1 MQQRTVV
8 DDSKRNLPNER
19 VIRTFPVHSAP
30 CSQCPV
36 RRTGF
41 CGRLTDTDHSEM
53 SNRKRLIAFSANR
66 SLALSGVLGPFSI
79 LVSGFIRT
87 THHRADGRRQVVG
100 LTSPGEL
107 IEMPQG
113 RENIDLE
120 AATDIRVCQIH
131 PASRSNILSTSH
143 TFRQALLKERQ
154 SKVEWLRDQ
163 VWTIGAQQ
171 PAERVAG
178 FLLSCREFM
187 PWQPLPFGGGVLTIE
202 LQRTD
207 IAAFLDTTVET
218 LCRVIRKLHA
228 DGLIRAHDARHLEIP
243 DVSRL
248 AEFAGVARRLND
260 QADKHRRFPN

>member
-1 MQQRTVV
+1 MQQRSAN
-8 DDSKRNLPNER
+8 DKSKGNLRLEGAL
-19 VIRTFPVHSAP
+19 RTFPLHSAP

-41 CGRLTDTDHSEM
+41 CGRLKDADHLEM
-53 SNRKRLIAFSANR
+53 SNRKRLIAFPANR
-66 SLALSGVLGPFSI
+66 SLAQSGVLGPFSI
-79 LVSGFIRT
+79 LVSGYIRT

-107 IEMPQG
+107 IEAAQR

-131 PASRSNILSTSH
+131 PASRSNVLSSSH
-143 TFRQALLKERQ
+143 EFRQAIFKERQ
-154 SKVEWLRDQ
+154 IKVEWLRDQ

-178 FLLSCREFM
+178 FLLSCRNFM
-187 PWQPLPFGGGVLTIE
+187 PWQPLPFGGGVLTME
-202 LQRTD
+202 LQRSD

-218 LCRVIRKLHA
+218 LCRVIRKLHS

-243 DVSRL
+243 DLSRL
-248 AEFAGVARRLND
+248 AEFAGVTPQMND
-260 QADKHRRFPN
+260 QTGNSRRFPI